1 MIRISLDEAYVF
13 DLLSILDLKKT
24 KSQNLLDAQK
34 HIDNYNLLY
43 QEIASQISSQKIEK
57 IINSIEYKELLEINN
72 KVFELVELGKQKEGL
87 AKITVKANYER
98 FILKNKLQE
107 KFFINPLKETK
118 IGYDKI

>member
-57 IINSIEYKELLEINN
+57 IINSLEYKELLEINN